1 MQTQEAPPAAGE
13 AQEDGAA
20 VEGEAPAET
29 GGEDEVAAQQDEVQ
43 AGGEAPPADGEAG
56 AEEVEPAPTDDAA
69 DGNAAAKGDV
79 AAPESDA
86 PAQEDDVSAPD
97 GDAPAQEVDAPAPE
111 SSEPAEGDI
120 PASSGDAGVDEEAEP
135 PPDNAGREIAEPDS
149 TGALDDLQVEA
160 ENGDGAPDAE
170 VTTEQADG
178 GDDGGTL
185 EAPAQEVAATIEE
198 HESVQDAGGA
208 EGEAE
213 ALAEAEAESEGGV
226 PAPPRVLPP
235 LELDGKEQEQ
245 AGDGI
250 EVEGDA
256 GDGEQNAEAGS
267 AGWGEDASFQQGLGE
282 KVDEALAKNAAS
294 LELSRTKAAM
304 AEGLASESMND
315 LAGRVQELESAL
327 QEAQSARA
335 AAEER
340 LWEQQ
345 EELSRLQVGS
355 RVMLGYDK
363 HERMHTDFPQPRCR
377 QRRRR
382 FKLRCSRCAV
392 ESTRSKTKCGLAL
405 TATSM
410 RRGAVQAVWQQTR
423 RHSLFATAVELKAR

>member
-1 MQTQEAPPAAGE
+1 
-13 AQEDGAA
+13 
-20 VEGEAPAET
+20 
-29 GGEDEVAAQQDEVQ
+29 VQ

-56 AEEVEPAPTDDAA
+56 AEEAEPAQTDDAV
-69 DGNAAAKGDV
+69 DGNAAAQGDV
-79 AAPESDA
+79 AAPASDA

-97 GDAPAQEVDAPAPE
+97 GDAPAQEGDAPAPE

-120 PASSGDAGVDEEAEP
+120 PASPGDAGVDEEAEP
-135 PPDNAGREIAEPDS
+135 PPDNAGRESAEPDS
-149 TGALDDLQVEA
+149 TGALEDLQVEA
-160 ENGDGAPDAE
+160 ENADGAPDAE

-185 EAPAQEVAATIEE
+185 EAPTQEVAATIEE
-198 HESVQDAGGA
+198 HGSGHDAGGA

-213 ALAEAEAESEGGV
+213 ALAEAEAEAESEGGV

-245 AGDGI
+245 AGNGV

-256 GDGEQNAEAGS
+256 EDSEQNAEAGS
-267 AGWGEDASFQQGLGE
+267 AGWGEDASFQQGLDE

-340 LWEQQ
+340 LWEQH
-345 EELSRLQVGS
+345 EELSRLQVRS
-355 RVMLGYDK
+355 RVILG
-363 HERMHTDFPQPRCR
+363 
-377 QRRRR
+377 
-382 FKLRCSRCAV
+382 
-392 ESTRSKTKCGLAL
+392 
-405 TATSM
+405 
-410 RRGAVQAVWQQTR
+410 
-423 RHSLFATAVELKAR
+423 